1 MKKIISI
8 LLLILFI
15 TGCNLSNTPIAKTEE
30 YLNKYQM
37 LDKSIDTSYTNLT
50 NNTNLTSNEQK
61 RYEKLIKKQY
71 RNLVYEIKEES
82 INGTTATVPVKIK
95 VINYKKIIDK
105 YNNKEVLTKLQNT
118 KEKITYTI
126 NFTLTKKHDTWII
139 NNLSKEDKLK
149 LLGIK

>member
-95 VINYKKIIDK
+95 VIK
-105 YNNKEVLTKLQNT
+105 
-118 KEKITYTI
+118 
-126 NFTLTKKHDTWII
+126 
-139 NNLSKEDKLK
+139 
-149 LLGIK
+149 